1 MWLFSRPRTVYY
13 TVKRTRNVYVKI
25 IYCCS
30 GWKKSYSSSR
40 ECTTGTLTSPVIV
53 TFMKFSI
60 AAYFKIYPMNYF
72 ILLLAICSQGCNSNH
87 GSCVAPNRCQCSS
100 GWTGST
106 CSNGTLHLHCMHVLL
121 LTTFSSLSF
130 PWVHINLINHNVL
143 QQFSFALRRV
153 QVWRLRSHVGLIR
166 RKFKESSPQAQGI
179 RAPSSAPRSVSMVA
193 K

>member
-1 MWLFSRPRTVYY
+1 MYY
-13 TVKRTRNVYVKI
+13 TTERTRNVYVKI

-30 GWKKSYSSSR
+30 GWKKSHSSSR
-40 ECTTGTLTSPVIV
+40 ECTKGTLTSRVI
-53 TFMKFSI
+53 FSYLWNFLWLLI
-60 AAYFKIYPMNYF
+60 SKLSNKSFF